1 MQRNTLQQFILFII
15 TSIIIFHSGK
25 LVIAIN
31 DLDSFTDF
39 AIVMVFFLT
48 IILFINYLLRLTSA
62 FLKMAREYIQSFFLT
77 NY

>member
-62 FLKMAREYIQSFFLT
+62 FLKMARE
-77 NY
+77 

>member
-25 LVIAIN
+25 FVIAIN

-48 IILFINYLLRLTSA
+48 IILFINYLLRLASA
-62 FLKMAREYIQSFFLT
+62 FLKMARE
-77 NY
+77 